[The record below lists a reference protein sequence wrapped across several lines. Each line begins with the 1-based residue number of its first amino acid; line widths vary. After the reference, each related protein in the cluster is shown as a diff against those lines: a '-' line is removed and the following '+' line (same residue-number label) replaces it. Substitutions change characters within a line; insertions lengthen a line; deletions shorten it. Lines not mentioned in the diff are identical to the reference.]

1 MRVYYDTEFVERGPE
16 HPLVLVSIGMVAED
30 GRELYAVSSEFD
42 QDLVRSHPWLSE
54 HVWAQLPLRA
64 GPEGTTVL
72 DTGHPHV
79 RTRAEI
85 ARMVHGFLRAT
96 PEPQLWA
103 WYGSYDHVLLC
114 QLWGTVRDMP
124 REVPFLTHDLKQEA
138 VRLGIAKLPPQESGL
153 HHALADARHLMR
165 RARWLEERS

>member
-30 GRELYAVSSEFD
+30 GRELYAVSGEFD

-54 HVWAQLPLRA
+54 NVWPHLPLRD
-64 GPEGTTVL
+64 GPEGTVL
-72 DTGHPHV
+72 DADHPHV
-79 RTRAEI
+79 RTRREI
-85 ARMVHGFLRAT
+85 ARMVHEFLRAT

-114 QLWGTVRDMP
+114 QLWGTMKAVP
-124 REVPFLTHDLKQEA
+124 REVPVITFDLKQEA
-138 VRLGIAKLPPQESGL
+138 VRLGDPQLPPQPSGL
-153 HHALADARHLMR
+153 HHALADARHLR
-165 RARWLEERS
+165 LRARWLAERS

>member
-1 MRVYYDTEFVERGPE
+1 MRVYYDTEFVERGPD

-54 HVWAQLPLRA
+54 HVWPQLPLRG
-64 GPEGTTVL
+64 GPEGAVL

-79 RTRAEI
+79 RTRGEI
-85 ARMVHGFLRAT
+85 ARMVHEFLRDT

-114 QLWGTVRDMP
+114 QLWGTPREMP

-138 VRLGIAKLPPQESGL
+138 VRLGDPRLPPQRSGL

-165 RARWLEERS
+165 RARWLREHF